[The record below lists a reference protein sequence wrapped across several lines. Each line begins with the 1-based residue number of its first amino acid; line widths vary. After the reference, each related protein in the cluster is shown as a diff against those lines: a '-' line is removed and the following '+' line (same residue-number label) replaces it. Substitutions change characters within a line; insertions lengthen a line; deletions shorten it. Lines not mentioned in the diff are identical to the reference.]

1 MNIDIKCN
9 VCGAVMYQCGFRRDG
24 IMAVDPCPCQ
34 KDLMERLACSL
45 EQLACWAR
53 NNSRTGKW
61 DNEEDIKEM
70 LSPVWD
76 LIEEAFP
83 KEHKDD

>member
-1 MNIDIKCN
+1 MNIDIECN
-9 VCGAVMYQCGFRRDG
+9 VCGETIYEFNLRRSG
-24 IMAVDPCPCQ
+24 VAMIDPCPCQ
-34 KDLMERLACSL
+34 KDLKERLASRL

-61 DNEEDIKEM
+61 DSEEDIKEM
-70 LSPVWD
+70 LAPVWD